1 MEQPQPQAPGFMESI
16 KEWWQSFDVEKIFGP
31 SSSDAVQVATC
42 FVSFFAIGFLFRKY
56 LKVIFISLI
65 MSLLIIKGLEYY
77 KVLDIDWEALNT
89 LLGFEPQMT
98 LKDLGDKI
106 VEWVRSNM
114 VLSISCVL
122 GFLIG
127 YKLG

>member
-1 MEQPQPQAPGFMESI
+1 MEQQKATGVMESM

-56 LKVIFISLI
+56 LKFIFVSLI

-77 KVLDIDWEALNT
+77 KVLDIDWEVLNT

-98 LKDLGDKI
+98 IKDLADKT
-106 VEWVRSNM
+106 VEWVKDHM
-114 VLSISCVL
+114 VLTVSSVL
-122 GFLIG
+122 GFLLG